1 MTETLDEILK
11 IEKQI
16 DDLKSYLSELYDDLN
31 DTISQQV
38 VENLK
43 NNEYNCG
50 TVNIDLGNYKI
61 KYTVPKKI
69 VWDQNALESI
79 KQSII
84 NSKQDPDVYMTTKYA
99 VSETKYKNWS
109 GEIQKFFEPA
119 RTVEQGK
126 PQIKIERKD

>member
-50 TVNIDLGNYKI
+50 TVNIDLGNHKV

-69 VWDQNALESI
+69 VWDQETLKTI

-84 NSKQDPDVYMTTKYA
+84 NSKQNPDVYMTTKYA

-126 PQIKIERKD
+126 PQIKIERKN